1 VSRSFPRAAGVSGK
15 RLPIDSCRLPHAC
28 DVLREIEQYEASAV
42 PPLLSRRGARRAR
55 LFGFR
60 IRWTCSLG
68 PDHCNPIGDTKGQA
82 REENH
87 NRRAAVRRA
96 RQDGQHFCPRLER
109 RRRKEFARVEYMRTR
124 LGHVPVSAITA
135 KDVEAMYEDLRS
147 RRIGEGDA
155 ARPFAVTTNNRYMK
169 LLHAVR
175 RLGVR
180 RGLLV
185 TNPAASVELARENNG
200 RNRCLSADEE
210 AEGPTRVASTARGR
224 RHAHRDAPRRAARA
238 PVGRRGPCLRPAP
251 HPPRQGGRWAVGH
264 AELRG
269 ARANFKRYWQ
279 PVVKAAGLADFRFH
293 DLRHTFALRLVAQ
306 GVSSY
311 IVQARRRVEDQP
323 A

>member
-1 VSRSFPRAAGVSGK
+1 MLAGPR
-15 RLPIDSCRLPHAC
+15 
-28 DVLREIEQYEASAV
+28 
-42 PPLLSRRGARRAR
+42 PLLPDRRHE
-55 LFGFR
+55 
-60 IRWTCSLG
+60 G
-68 PDHCNPIGDTKGQA
+68 PSAGG
-82 REENH
+82 NH
-87 NRRAAVRRA
+87 KRRAAVRRA
-96 RQDGQHFCPRLER
+96 RQDGQHFCSRLEPRRRPVTFGELLDDYVRRRDLRARDEAERER

-169 LLHAVR
+169 LLHAVL

-251 HPPRQGGRWAVGH
+251 HPPRQSGRWAVGR

-269 ARANFKRYWQ
+269 ALRAPSRLRIDRVGRILPKRV
-279 PVVKAAGLADFRFH
+279 PLSGA
-293 DLRHTFALRLVAQ
+293 
-306 GVSSY
+306 
-311 IVQARRRVEDQP
+311 
-323 A
+323 